1 MRVGATVRHEPSHR
15 TADFVW
21 EVEPTTTLGD
31 VVDHAA
37 ARLGVRDDV
46 RRHVAVDGRYVD
58 PGSTVADAAFV
69 DGSVISFGSPP
80 SIPAPPDDL
89 PTVRIIGGPG
99 AGTIFVLDP
108 GIAVIGS
115 GGGATIVLDDPH
127 VPPLAAALTFDG
139 AGRFVIEPAVGP
151 DHDLVTGSR
160 TDGLTDVLVDR
171 RRITTA
177 TPVDDDSVITIGGTL
192 LAVTSRG
199 GPLAATTV
207 ADDGGLLDYA
217 RPPRLLPDEPPSAFR
232 YPPEPQPPAR
242 RPLPIVAAIAPLVM
256 AVVMVSVFDSMGFL
270 AFGLMSPV
278 VLIGNYLYDRR
289 NGRISHRR
297 RLADHE
303 ETTAA
308 VAADAAVAVREI
320 EARRRASSPD
330 PAALLDIAMRR
341 RARLW
346 ERRRAHDDHLAVRIG
361 TADVPSGV
369 TVEDPAE
376 LEHRRVVARAA
387 LDVPVCVTLTEHGV
401 VGLAGRTADTRSL
414 ATWLVAQLCVLQSP
428 RDVEIVVLTDPD
440 GVDSWS
446 WLRWV
451 PHARGGESA
460 DRTVRVGVDAATV
473 ARRLAELGRLV
484 DARERAV
491 RESPGH
497 DVTTGPD
504 IVVVVDGARRLR
516 TLPGLVPLVRDGP
529 AVGVYAICLDADARS
544 LPEECLAVVT
554 CGRSSHT
561 VAVDRSTGVQS
572 VRADLLPAGW
582 HDAVARGLS
591 PLVDVGEEDD
601 AAGLPTRSR
610 LLDVLDL
617 DTPTAASIRARWNV
631 TSPTTG
637 VVIGHG
643 LDGAFSF
650 DLRVDGPHGLVAG
663 TTGSGKSELLQ
674 SIVASLASSNT
685 PDAMTFVLIDY
696 KGGAAFRD
704 LAALP
709 HTVGVVTDLD
719 PHLVERALDSLGAEL
734 RRREHLL
741 ADAGAKDIEDYLD
754 PGHGSTTA
762 PTLPRLVIVI
772 DEFASLARELPDFVT
787 GLVNIAQR
795 GRSLGIHLILATQRP
810 TGVVTGDIRA
820 NTNLRIALRVT
831 DAAESTDVIDASDAA
846 GISKANPGRAFA
858 RLGAGALLPFQA
870 GRVGGRAPGAV
881 APVARRLWGAV
892 VETGSLGHPPPGPPE
907 EARVDRADET
917 DLVQLVA
924 AIAAAEVDRGGA
936 PPHRPWLDALPDAV
950 TLEEIRRQGLD
961 TGGPR
966 ATADEP
972 GALAPLLFG
981 LEDHPDRQS
990 RAAAVLDLDL
1000 DGHLFIAGSARS
1012 GRSQALRALAASIAS
1027 GTSAADVHLYGLD
1040 CGSGALLPLVQLPH
1054 AGAVVQRTEIERTRR
1069 LLARL
1074 VRECHRR
1081 QEILA
1086 SGGHAG
1092 VVEQRRGA
1100 AVAERLPHLVL
1111 LIDRWEGFVSALGEL
1126 DGGHLVDQ
1134 VTSLLREGAS
1144 VGLHLVV
1151 TGDRQL
1157 ITGRFSTLVD
1167 RKVILRLADRSD
1179 YALAGLD
1186 PRRVPDDVSD
1196 GRAFVADSGVELQIA
1211 LIGPDA
1217 SGRAQAADLARLGA
1231 AASEHDAGLASAR
1244 RPFRLDRLDGPL
1256 GFDDAWAR
1264 RRVTGTGGL
1273 FALVGVGGDELTAV
1287 GPDLADGSGTFMIGG
1302 PGRSGRSTLLLSII
1316 RSLVAV
1322 DAEVVVMAPRASP
1335 LRRLDGAHGVL
1346 TVLTGARPTEADVA
1360 PWFDDG
1366 PGRRVLVI
1374 DDADLLRDAPV
1385 STWLSRFVT
1394 SCSDRGQG
1402 LVVAGSS
1409 AELAT
1414 GFGGWVADIRR
1425 NRCGA
1430 VLSPQSAVDGDVVG
1444 AALPKSSL
1452 SSARRLGIA
1461 HVNVG
1466 AGEVVQVRV
1475 PFG

>member
-1 MRVGATVRHEPSHR
+1 M
-15 TADFVW
+15 
-21 EVEPTTTLGD
+21 
-31 VVDHAA
+31 
-37 ARLGVRDDV
+37 
-46 RRHVAVDGRYVD
+46 
-58 PGSTVADAAFV
+58 
-69 DGSVISFGSPP
+69 
-80 SIPAPPDDL
+80 
-89 PTVRIIGGPG
+89 
-99 AGTIFVLDP
+99 
-108 GIAVIGS
+108 
-115 GGGATIVLDDPH
+115 
-127 VPPLAAALTFDG
+127 
-139 AGRFVIEPAVGP
+139 
-151 DHDLVTGSR
+151 
-160 TDGLTDVLVDR
+160 
-171 RRITTA
+171 
-177 TPVDDDSVITIGGTL
+177 
-192 LAVTSRG
+192 
-199 GPLAATTV
+199 
-207 ADDGGLLDYA
+207 
-217 RPPRLLPDEPPSAFR
+217 
-232 YPPEPQPPAR
+232 
-242 RPLPIVAAIAPLVM
+242 
-256 AVVMVSVFDSMGFL
+256 
-270 AFGLMSPV
+270 
-278 VLIGNYLYDRR
+278 
-289 NGRISHRR
+289 
-297 RLADHE
+297 
-303 ETTAA
+303 
-308 VAADAAVAVREI
+308 
-320 EARRRASSPD
+320 
-330 PAALLDIAMRR
+330 
-341 RARLW
+341 
-346 ERRRAHDDHLAVRIG
+346 
-361 TADVPSGV
+361 
-369 TVEDPAE
+369 
-376 LEHRRVVARAA
+376 
-387 LDVPVCVTLTEHGV
+387 
-401 VGLAGRTADTRSL
+401 
-414 ATWLVAQLCVLQSP
+414 
-428 RDVEIVVLTDPD
+428 
-440 GVDSWS
+440 
-446 WLRWV
+446 
-451 PHARGGESA
+451 
-460 DRTVRVGVDAATV
+460 
-473 ARRLAELGRLV
+473 
-484 DARERAV
+484 
-491 RESPGH
+491 
-497 DVTTGPD
+497 
-504 IVVVVDGARRLR
+504 
-516 TLPGLVPLVRDGP
+516 
-529 AVGVYAICLDADARS
+529 
-544 LPEECLAVVT
+544 
-554 CGRSSHT
+554 
-561 VAVDRSTGVQS
+561 
-572 VRADLLPAGW
+572 
-582 HDAVARGLS
+582 
-591 PLVDVGEEDD
+591 
-601 AAGLPTRSR
+601 
-610 LLDVLDL
+610 
-617 DTPTAASIRARWNV
+617 
-631 TSPTTG
+631 
-637 VVIGHG
+637 
-643 LDGAFSF
+643 
-650 DLRVDGPHGLVAG
+650 AG

-1186 PRRVPDDVSD
+1186 PGECPTTSRT
-1196 GRAFVADSGVELQIA
+1196 G
-1211 LIGPDA
+1211 GPSSPTRGWSCRSRS
-1217 SGRAQAADLARLGA
+1217 SGRTRR
-1231 AASEHDAGLASAR
+1231 AGLRPPTSRDSA
-1244 RPFRLDRLDGPL
+1244 PPPPSTTPVSPP
-1256 GFDDAWAR
+1256 
-1264 RRVTGTGGL
+1264 RV
-1273 FALVGVGGDELTAV
+1273 
-1287 GPDLADGSGTFMIGG
+1287 
-1302 PGRSGRSTLLLSII
+1302 GRSGSTAWTAHS
-1316 RSLVAV
+1316 
-1322 DAEVVVMAPRASP
+1322 ASM
-1335 LRRLDGAHGVL
+1335 
-1346 TVLTGARPTEADVA
+1346 T
-1360 PWFDDG
+1360 
-1366 PGRRVLVI
+1366 PGR
-1374 DDADLLRDAPV
+1374 
-1385 STWLSRFVT
+1385 
-1394 SCSDRGQG
+1394 
-1402 LVVAGSS
+1402 
-1409 AELAT
+1409 
-1414 GFGGWVADIRR
+1414 GGA
-1425 NRCGA
+1425 
-1430 VLSPQSAVDGDVVG
+1430 
-1444 AALPKSSL
+1444 
-1452 SSARRLGIA
+1452 
-1461 HVNVG
+1461 
-1466 AGEVVQVRV
+1466 
-1475 PFG
+1475 